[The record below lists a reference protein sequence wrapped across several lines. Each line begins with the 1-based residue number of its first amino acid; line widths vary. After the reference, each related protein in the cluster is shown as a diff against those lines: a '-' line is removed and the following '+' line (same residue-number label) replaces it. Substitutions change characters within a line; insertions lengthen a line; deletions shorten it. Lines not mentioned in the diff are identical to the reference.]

1 MGVGGLFVSSHAGYG
16 VAYYGG
22 LLFFAFAVLF
32 VMLLIKVSV
41 DDVKEV
47 TAAGEFGALFV
58 KVTAILKP
66 VTRSTSPGPAVV
78 RSIATAD
85 LRDALAR
92 GIADFKVQPT
102 HLIILCLIYPLAGL
116 ILWKLTAGYDVLP
129 VLFPLV
135 SGFALIGPL
144 AATGLYELSRR
155 REQGLDFSWWHVFA
169 VLRSPSLPAIVALG
183 VTLAVIFVAW
193 LGAAQM
199 IYERIFGN
207 WVPASFGEF
216 AREVFMTNSGWTLII
231 VGCAVG
237 LVFAVVVMTIS
248 VVSLPMLL
256 DRDVGA
262 ARAVQTSIR
271 AVLANPGA
279 MAVWGFIVVGTL
291 LIGALPFFVGLA
303 VVLPVLGHSTWH
315 LYRKVVAH

>member
-1 MGVGGLFVSSHAGYG
+1 M
-16 VAYYGG
+16 
-22 LLFFAFAVLF
+22 
-32 VMLLIKVSV
+32 
-41 DDVKEV
+41 
-47 TAAGEFGALFV
+47 
-58 KVTAILKP
+58 
-66 VTRSTSPGPAVV
+66 
-78 RSIATAD
+78 
-85 LRDALAR
+85 AR

-248 VVSLPMLL
+248 VVSRTRFPWTQNWLNRSVQGGPEH
-256 DRDVGA
+256 DR
-262 ARAVQTSIR
+262 
-271 AVLANPGA
+271 
-279 MAVWGFIVVGTL
+279 
-291 LIGALPFFVGLA
+291 
-303 VVLPVLGHSTWH
+303 
-315 LYRKVVAH
+315 